1 MADNPIADLS
11 DISNK
16 LGMSIDELTDII
28 DMLNKAASNA
38 GMSTEEY
45 IKELNRIIKEEL

>member
-1 MADNPIADLS
+1 MSTNPIADLS

-16 LGMSIDELTDII
+16 LGIPIDELTDTI

-45 IKELNRIIKEEL
+45 IKELNRIIHEEL